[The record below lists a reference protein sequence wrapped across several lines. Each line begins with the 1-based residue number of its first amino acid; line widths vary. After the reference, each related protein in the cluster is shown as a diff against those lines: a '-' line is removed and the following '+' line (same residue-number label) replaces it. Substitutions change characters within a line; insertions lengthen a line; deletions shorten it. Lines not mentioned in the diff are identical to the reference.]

1 MSEFI
6 NLESIAERLMQI
18 QSESGFNAKDFC
30 EETDIKPSTF
40 SQIKSGS
47 GKVSVDII
55 NKVVQRWG
63 TRFSPQW
70 FLFGELDGSIGTQS
84 YDGDSTNTPSNDDE
98 RLLRSIEE
106 VGRLK
111 TLLEQQRPREIE
123 RITVFYTDKSVAHYV
138 LER

>member
-18 QSESGFNAKDFC
+18 QNESGLNAKDFC

-70 FLFGELDGSIGTQS
+70 FLFGELSGSIGGES
-84 YDGDSTNTPSNDDE
+84 LNADNPNSTGSDDE
-98 RLLRSIEE
+98 RLLRSVEE

-111 TLLEQQRPREIE
+111 TLLEQQQPREIE
-123 RITVFYTDKSVAHYV
+123 RITVFYTDNSVAHYV
-138 LER
+138 LKQ